1 MPYDPENPPEK
12 VKKLSPKK
20 QKQWCEVW
28 NETYQRTKDESQ
40 AFSTAWGVARKSST
54 DELVNVAESEG
65 SLADATRN
73 SDILVTEDTLNHT
86 LKAVDDSFVAKDMVR
101 IAKELEA
108 LDA

>member
-1 MPYDPENPPEK
+1 MPYDPNHPPEK

-20 QKQWCEVW
+20 QRQWCHVI
-28 NETYQRTKDESQ
+28 ND
-40 AFSTAWGVARKSST
+40 AFKEGDSEGTAHAKAWGVVKKSST
-54 DELVNVAESEG
+54 DELVNVSESEG

-73 SDILVTEDTLNHT
+73 SDILNAT
-86 LKAVDDSFVAKDMVR
+86 DDVLVAKDMVR